1 MQSKPENNSE
11 APLHLYEYAVV
22 QLTPRVERGE
32 FINVG
37 LVMMCKRMRRV
48 WARIEFPRQLV
59 SLLDPEAELDAI
71 EAQLRSFELIAAG
84 CPGPIG
90 TLEAHERFRWLTA
103 VRSACIST
111 TRPHPGLTS
120 DLDATFERLFEQYVK
135 R

>member
-1 MQSKPENNSE
+1 MQYRPENSSDT
-11 APLHLYEYAVV
+11 PRHLYEYAVV

-32 FINVG
+32 VINVG
-37 LVMMCKRMRRV
+37 LVMMCKRARKV
-48 WARIEFPRQLV
+48 WARIQFPRQLV

-103 VRSACIST
+103 VRSACITT

-120 DLDATFERLFEQYVK
+120 DLAATFETLFQKYVA